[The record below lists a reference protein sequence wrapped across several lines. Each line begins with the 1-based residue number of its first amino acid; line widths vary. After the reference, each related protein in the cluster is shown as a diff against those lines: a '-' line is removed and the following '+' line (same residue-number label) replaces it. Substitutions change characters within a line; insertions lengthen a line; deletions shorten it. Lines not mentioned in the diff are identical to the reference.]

1 MAAIFK
7 KKEEIKKEA
16 PKAEKKVVK
25 KEEPKVE
32 KKEVKVA
39 KATKGF
45 SFEVLKAPHVTEKA
59 SDLTEKNQYV
69 FEVWPS
75 TNKIEI
81 KKAVHQLYGVDAIRV
96 QIINIHSKERRVGR
110 TIGTKKG
117 YKKAI
122 VTLKK
127 GQKIEILPR

>member
-1 MAAIFK
+1 MAFL
-7 KKEEIKKEA
+7 KKEKTEAPKEIK
-16 PKAEKKVVK
+16 KAEKKEQP
-25 KEEPKVE
+25 KETKQP
-32 KKEVKVA
+32 

-45 SFEVLKAPHVTEKA
+45 SFAVLKSPHVTEKA
-59 SDLTEKNQYV
+59 SDLTKQNQYV
-69 FEVWPS
+69 FKVWPS

-81 KKAVHQLYGVDAIRV
+81 KKAVESLYNVEVKGI
-96 QIINIHSKERRVGR
+96 QIINIHEKERRVGR

-122 VTLKK
+122 ITLKK